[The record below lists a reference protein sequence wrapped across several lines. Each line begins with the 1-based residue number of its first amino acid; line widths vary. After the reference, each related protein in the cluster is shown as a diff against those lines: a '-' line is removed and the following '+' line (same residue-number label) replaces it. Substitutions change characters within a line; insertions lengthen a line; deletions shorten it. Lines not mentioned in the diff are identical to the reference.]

1 MFVPPYSSLIKIL
14 DTHVPQTPQILYSA
28 KINFADQIDV
38 SYHFLGSIPLS
49 HEDIGLFEK
58 DRFESINKKV
68 KEQLDMM
75 KLVGHRD
82 TITHEKIITNNPS
95 LHEKKNLT
103 FDEKM
108 KELKADFAELKRAL
122 EADIGELKRASEA
135 DIRDLK
141 GEKVRTERLERVL
154 ETGLER
160 VLDTEKVKTERLER
174 VLETEKVKTE
184 RLERDKM
191 LRYEGETV
199 NMRKR
204 LWEMTRDNTDSTQ
217 KIYESTSM
225 KTARKQRNR
234 SAHQTDL
241 DTVMKLADKDPQ
253 SYDIL
258 LDAIYG
264 ASKKDIKLLIDAD
277 KTGGNQVY
285 NILND
290 RGSAFHNHYAN
301 TCIKPFNLWLSV
313 VRGLQSIQ
321 SNTANKPSSDHE
333 SCVRTQ
339 KSKVQESIR
348 EWDAALEVDKSKR
361 DTNTKTCQREI
372 LKDYEDRDLI
382 PYIQKLSVPRGE
394 SKAS

>member
-1 MFVPPYSSLIKIL
+1 
-14 DTHVPQTPQILYSA
+14 
-28 KINFADQIDV
+28 
-38 SYHFLGSIPLS
+38 
-49 HEDIGLFEK
+49 
-58 DRFESINKKV
+58 
-68 KEQLDMM
+68 M

-108 KELKADFAELKRAL
+108 KELKADFGELKRAL

-154 ETGLER
+154 ETEKVKTERLER
-160 VLDTEKVKTERLER
+160 VLETEKVKTERLER

-225 KTARKQRNR
+225 KTARKQRSR

-339 KSKVQESIR
+339 KAKVQESIR